1 MKEALIMISTKAEPY
16 EFTFDPAKTA
26 LVMID
31 FQRDFVYPG
40 GFGESLG
47 NDTSYL
53 LKALPP
59 AERVLKAC
67 RAAGIFVVH
76 TREGHRADL
85 SDLPVTKYE
94 RGQPS
99 LHIGDPGPMGRLL
112 VRGEYGHDI
121 VEEVY
126 PIDGEPVVDK
136 PGKGAFYATD
146 MDAILKTREIRYLI
160 VCGVTTEVCVQTSVR
175 EANDRGYDALVLA
188 DCTGS
193 YFPEFQR
200 VALEMIKAQGG
211 IFGWVGESTDFLEAL
226 GQGSPDAVTAAAG
239 SA

>member
-1 MKEALIMISTKAEPY
+1 MMLSTKAEPY
-16 EFTFDPAKTA
+16 DFEFDPKTTA

-47 NDTSYL
+47 NDTSFL

-59 AERVLKAC
+59 AARVLQAC
-67 RAAGIFVVH
+67 RAAGLFVIH

-85 SDLPVTKYE
+85 SDLPMAKYE
-94 RGQPS
+94 RGKPKI
-99 LHIGDPGPMGRLL
+99 HIGDPGPMGRLL

-126 PIDGEPVVDK
+126 PIPGEPVVDK

-146 MDAILKTREIRYLI
+146 MDTILKTRGIRQLI

-193 YFPEFQR
+193 YFPAFQTA
-200 VALEMIKAQGG
+200 ALEMIKAQGG
-211 IFGWVGESTDFLEAL
+211 IFGFVGDSTSFLGAL
-226 GQGSPDAVTAAAG
+226 AGQFPDAVEAAHAAVTTA
-239 SA
+239 